1 MNPAAAGM
9 LNVMKLQT
17 AAQILGQL
25 GNDTRLRI
33 VRYLVKAGEDGVAVG
48 ELQNHLSIPASTLS
62 HHLSHLKHAGLIEQ
76 RREGTTLFCVMN
88 YRTMDAVVRFLTEE
102 CCVNAKSTRVA

>member
-1 MNPAAAGM
+1 MAGDSGD
-9 LNVMKLQT
+9 MKLDT

-25 GNDTRLRI
+25 GNETRLRI
-33 VRYLVKAGEDGVAVG
+33 VRYLVKAGDAGVPVG
-48 ELQNHLSIPASTLS
+48 DLQAHLSIPASTLS

-88 YRTMDAVVRFLTEE
+88 YRTMEAVTGFLTEE
-102 CCVNAKSTRVA
+102 CCVNARSTRVA